1 MFGIAGILFVFVLI
15 FSGCA
20 TASSA
25 DRGVPFSRKVL
36 QTALTEVRK
45 YDGID
50 RAEAITLAQSEMI
63 YRGRDEAYRLDQPQI
78 EEIGK
83 ELWVVRF
90 HPVVHTLQERNKFP
104 ISQITIDRQDGQVR
118 FKDVW
123 QEL

>member
-1 MFGIAGILFVFVLI
+1 MFGAWAIFIVLI
-15 FSGCA
+15 LGLSGCVTPA
-20 TASSA
+20 AKN
-25 DRGVPFSRKVL
+25 GEPFSHKVL
-36 QTALTEVRK
+36 QATLREVRK
-45 YDGID
+45 YDGLD

-90 HPVVHTLQERNKFP
+90 HPVFHTLQERNKFP

-118 FKDVW
+118 FKDIW
-123 QEL
+123 REL